1 MIAATDRLDR
11 IAFIFTHKL
20 NIDVLA
26 LDSDLFEN
34 GILDSLTLV
43 DLLAALEAEF
53 EFHLPPGE
61 LDIDQF
67 RSLDR
72 IARFVTQYVPGREAA
87 IGIHQTAA

>member
-1 MIAATDRLDR
+1 MIAATDCLDR

-20 NIDVLA
+20 DINVSA

-53 EFHLPPGE
+53 GFHLPPGE
-61 LDIDQF
+61 FDIDEF

-72 IARFVTQYVPGREAA
+72 IAGFVTRYLPEPEAA
-87 IGIHQTAA
+87 VGTYQTAA